1 MSLSNMKPTVMEG
14 NVARELGRLMEDGVR
29 IVADLSAGEAWALIA
44 ASQIFYSD
52 YLMGRDTRLDT
63 YCAGTKLCRLLGPHS
78 DDLAQ
83 VADQFWMRHLSRLR
97 DRDGVR
103 ELFAVQDV
111 LFIQSPIEIPM
122 ISIEGV
128 AAIYTNGSEPN
139 EATSTISFERPM
151 TFKEEDWRYE
161 QLTYTFSDRRI
172 VLHAWIDMMI
182 SADEMMV
189 MFSPIAIQLPVP
201 APGQPRPPMTPWD

>member
-14 NVARELGRLMEDGVR
+14 NVAKELDRLTGNGVR
-29 IVADLSAGEAWALIA
+29 IVVDLSVMEAWALIA
-44 ASQIFYSD
+44 ASQIFYSEF
-52 YLMGRDTRLDT
+52 LMGRGTRSDT
-63 YCAGTKLCRLLGPHS
+63 YYAGTRISRLLLAHS
-78 DDLAQ
+78 EDLAQ
-83 VADQFWMRHLSRLR
+83 VAKQFWMRHLSRLR

-103 ELFAVQDV
+103 ELVAVQDV
-111 LFIQSPIEIPM
+111 LFIQSPMEIPM

-128 AAIYTNGSEPN
+128 ATICTNGSEPN

-151 TFKEEDWRYE
+151 TYKEGDWRYE

-172 VLHAWIDMMI
+172 VLHAWIDMII

-201 APGQPRPPMTPWD
+201 DPGQPRPPMTPWD